1 MIEKVSNGVYMMSE
15 EVLSSSGLSI
25 FGRAADGP
33 HPGACR
39 GAAACVATAGDAS
52 GTRQPHS
59 MVETPKKLDDYFD
72 VPFLL
77 VPFLL
82 GKRGALARY
91 ESAG

>member
-1 MIEKVSNGVYMMSE
+1 MIEKVSNGVLMMSE

-59 MVETPKKLDDYFD
+59 MVETPKKLDDYLF
-72 VPFLL
+72 